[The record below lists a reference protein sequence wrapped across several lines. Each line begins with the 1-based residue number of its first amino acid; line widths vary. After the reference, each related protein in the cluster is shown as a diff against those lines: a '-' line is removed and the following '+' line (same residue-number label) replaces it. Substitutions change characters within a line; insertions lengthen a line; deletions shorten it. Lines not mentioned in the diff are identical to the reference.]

1 MVEIKIFRLSLGGIV
16 RDIYKN
22 YIVDKLQRY
31 MYVRDSNVDLLDDIE
46 YLETKL
52 TNITAKY
59 GLQSGHTT
67 SKPDEKVLNI
77 LSEIEIKRENYND
90 NERLIYN
97 INSSLDGLNDMER
110 DIVLT
115 IYGSKVK
122 DKTDIDRL
130 VDDYSYTQRQ
140 LYRIANDC
148 LVHISYKLLGDA

>member
-1 MVEIKIFRLSLGGIV
+1 MRIRIFSFSLGGIV
-16 RDIYKN
+16 KDIYKN

-77 LSEIEIKRENYND
+77 LSEIEIKKENYSD

-97 INSSLDGLNDMER
+97 INSSLDGLSDMER

-130 VDDYSYTQRQ
+130 VEDYCYTQRQ

>member
-1 MVEIKIFRLSLGGIV
+1 M

-59 GLQSGHTT
+59 GLQSGRTT

-97 INSSLDGLNDMER
+97 INSSLDGLSDMER

>member
-1 MVEIKIFRLSLGGIV
+1 MK
-16 RDIYKN
+16 DIYKN
-22 YIVDKLQRY
+22 YIVDKLQKY
-31 MYVRDSNVDLLDDIE
+31 MYVRDSNDNLLDDVE

-59 GLQSGHTT
+59 GLQSGHAS

-77 LSEIEIKRENYND
+77 LSEIEIKRQNYND

-97 INSSLDGLNDMER
+97 VNSSLDGLSDMER

-115 IYGSKVK
+115 IYGSRVK
-122 DKTDIDRL
+122 DKHDIDRL
-130 VDDYSYTQRQ
+130 ADDYCYTQRQ

-148 LVHISYKLLGDA
+148 LIHISYKLLGDA